1 MKKNSQKKAMLKPEV
16 GDYYQI
22 FKDKGLDY
30 GNIIKILR
38 IEGNEAFYTILD
50 SENIEFR
57 SPWNFV
63 KYPHGVDRKL
73 TPLEVEL
80 L

>member
-1 MKKNSQKKAMLKPEV
+1 MLKPEV
-16 GDYYQI
+16 GDYYQL
-22 FKDKGLDY
+22 FKDRGLDY

-38 IEGNEAFYTILD
+38 IEGNAAFYTTLNR
-50 SENIEFR
+50 SLGEFR

>member
-1 MKKNSQKKAMLKPEV
+1 MLKPEV
-16 GDYYQI
+16 GDHYQL
-22 FKDKGLDY
+22 FKDRGLDY

-38 IEGNEAFYTILD
+38 IEGNAAFYTTLNR
-50 SENIEFR
+50 SLGEFR
-57 SPWNFV
+57 SPWDFV
-63 KYPHGVDRKL
+63 KYPDGVDRKL